1 MLSIANEVN
10 SFIFRCVCFV
20 CDTNMYFSN
29 TLFFVD
35 LVILFWNLM
44 LFVLLGHLA
53 DHGVE
58 IGVCGV
64 VGMWQIGVLVSRF
77 AMGCF
82 LKIAS

>member
-1 MLSIANEVN
+1 MLSIANEVD
-10 SFIFRCVCFV
+10 SFIFRYVCFV

-44 LFVLLGHLA
+44 LFVLLEHLV
-53 DHGVE
+53 DRGVE
-58 IGVCGV
+58 IGACGV
-64 VGMWQIGVLVSRF
+64 VGMWQIGVLVARF

-82 LKIAS
+82 SKIAS